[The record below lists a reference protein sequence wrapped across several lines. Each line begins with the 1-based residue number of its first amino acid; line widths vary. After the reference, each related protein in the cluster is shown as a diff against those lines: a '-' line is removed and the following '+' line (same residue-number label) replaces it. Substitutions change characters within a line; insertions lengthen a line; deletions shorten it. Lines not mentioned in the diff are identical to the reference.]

1 MRPRTDGLS
10 VQNILLIHCHDLG
23 RFLGTYGVETV
34 STPNLDALA
43 DESALFEQA
52 FATAP
57 HCSPARASL
66 FTGMYPQS
74 NGVLGLTHEPFGWDL
89 NEPSNHIAYRLKS
102 AGYQTE
108 LVGVHHESRVLAD
121 DVVADRLGFD
131 RARTGGGRDVVVHR
145 ATDALRRMSGSPG
158 PFYLQVGFTEPHR
171 VPSERDR
178 PGVMGFLADGVNPDA
193 SLGHTVPA
201 HLVDDDGAREEIAE
215 LQGAVKHMDEGV
227 GSILAELDS
236 LGLREQTLVL
246 FTTDHGL
253 ALPRAKCTLYDAGL
267 GVALMLRLPGNPAW
281 SGRRVADIVSH
292 VDVLPTLLDLAGL
305 PTPEGLAG
313 TTLRSAVEA
322 GEAPRNH
329 CFSQLSYHTYYDPK
343 RSVRTSTHKLI
354 VNFSNAPR
362 AMDPTQS
369 WIHRSLPA
377 GLSGPTI
384 GTSPA
389 VELYDLTTDPEELDN
404 IAGQPGQSEILRDL
418 SATLFEWMRECGDPL
433 LAAPVAASRHKL
445 ALDAILEAT
454 LTRK

>member
-1 MRPRTDGLS
+1 MR
-10 VQNILLIHCHDLG
+10 NILLIHCHDLG

-34 STPNLDALA
+34 STPHLDALA

-66 FTGMYPQS
+66 FTGTYPQN

-89 NEPSNHIAYRLKS
+89 NEPSQHIAYRLKS

-121 DVVADRLGFD
+121 EVVASRLGFD
-131 RARTGGGRDVVVHR
+131 YARTGGARDVVVSR
-145 ATDALRRMSGSPG
+145 ATDALRRMSCSGR

-171 VPSERDR
+171 VQSERDR
-178 PGVMGFLADGVNPDA
+178 PGVMGFLADGVEPDV

-236 LGLREQTLVL
+236 LGLREETLVV

-267 GVALMLRLPGNPAW
+267 GVALMIRHPGNAAW
-281 SGRRVADIVSH
+281 SGKRLADIVSH
-292 VDVLPTLLDLAGL
+292 VDVLPTLLELAGL
-305 PTPEGLAG
+305 PLPEELAG
-313 TTLRSAVEA
+313 TSLRLAVEA
-322 GEAPRNH
+322 DESPRSH
-329 CFSQLSYHTYYDPK
+329 CFSQLTYHTYYDPK
-343 RSVRTSTHKLI
+343 RSARTSTHKLI

-377 GLSGPTI
+377 DLGGPTI
-384 GTSPA
+384 VTSPA
-389 VELYDLTTDPEELDN
+389 VELYDLTTDPDELDN
-404 IAGQPGQSEILRDL
+404 IAGNPDQSEILRDL
-418 SATLFEWMRECGDPL
+418 SAALFDWMRECADPL
-433 LAAPVAASRHKL
+433 LTAPAAASRHQL
-445 ALDAILEAT
+445 ALDAIQEAT

>member
-1 MRPRTDGLS
+1 MR
-10 VQNILLIHCHDLG
+10 NILLIHCHDLG

-43 DESALFEQA
+43 DESTLFEQA

-66 FTGMYPQS
+66 FTGTYPQS
-74 NGVLGLTHEPFGWDL
+74 NGVLGLTHEPFAWDL
-89 NEPSNHIAYRLKS
+89 KEPKDHIAYRLKS
-102 AGYQTE
+102 VGYQTE
-108 LVGVHHESRVLAD
+108 LVGVHHESRVLDD
-121 DVVADRLGFD
+121 DVVAGRLGFD
-131 RARTGGGRDVVVHR
+131 HARTGGARDVVVDR
-145 ATDALRRMSGSPG
+145 ATDALRRMSGSDR

-171 VPSERDR
+171 VPSARDR
-178 PGVMGFLADGVNPDA
+178 PGVMGFLADGVEPDV
-193 SLGHTVPA
+193 SLGHSVPA
-201 HLVDDDGAREEIAE
+201 HLVDDAGAREEIAE

-236 LGLREQTLVL
+236 LGLRDQTLVL

-267 GVALMLRLPGNPAW
+267 GVALMLRHPGNPAW
-281 SGRRVADIVSH
+281 SGRRVSDIVSH

-305 PTPEGLAG
+305 PTPDGLAG
-313 TTLRSAVEA
+313 TSLRPAVET
-322 GEAPRNH
+322 GDTPRSH

-343 RSVRTSTHKLI
+343 RSVRTPTHKLI

-369 WIHRSLPA
+369 WVHRSLPA
-377 GLSGPTI
+377 DLGGPTI
-384 GTSPA
+384 GTSTA
-389 VELYDLTTDPEELDN
+389 MELYDLTTDPGELEN
-404 IAGQPGQSEILRDL
+404 IAAHPEQSEILRDL
-418 SATLFEWMRECGDPL
+418 SAALFDWMFECGDPL
-433 LAAPVAASRHKL
+433 LTAPVAASRHQI
-445 ALDAILEAT
+445 ALTAIQEAT

>member
-1 MRPRTDGLS
+1 MR
-10 VQNILLIHCHDLG
+10 NILLIHCHDLG
-23 RFLGTYGVETV
+23 RFIGTYGVETV
-34 STPNLDALA
+34 STPHLDALA
-43 DESALFEQA
+43 DEAALFEQA

-66 FTGMYPQS
+66 FTGTYPQA
-74 NGVLGLTHEPFGWDL
+74 NGVFGLTHEPFGWDL
-89 NEPSNHIAYRLKS
+89 NDPTAHIAHRLKT

-121 DVVADRLGFD
+121 DVVASRLGFD
-131 RARTGGGRDVVVHR
+131 QVRSGGARDVVVDR
-145 ATDALRRMSGSPG
+145 ATDALRRMSGSDR

-178 PGVMGFLADGVNPDA
+178 PGVMGFLSDGVEPDT

-227 GSILAELDS
+227 GKVLAVLDA
-236 LGLREQTLVL
+236 LGLRDGTLVV

-267 GVALMLRLPGNPAW
+267 EVALMVRHPGNPAW
-281 SGRRVADIVSH
+281 AGRRVGDIVSH

-305 PTPEGLAG
+305 PFSDGLAG
-313 TTLRSAVEA
+313 TSLRGAVEHH
-322 GEAPRNH
+322 EAPRTH

-343 RSVRTSTHKLI
+343 RSVRTATHKLI

-369 WIHRSLPA
+369 WVHRSLPA
-377 GLSGPTI
+377 DLNGPTI
-384 GTSPA
+384 GTSP
-389 VELYDLTTDPEELDN
+389 VIELFDLRADPEEVDN
-404 IAGQPGQSEILRDL
+404 IAGDPGQSG
-418 SATLFEWMRECGDPL
+418 TLTELCAALFDWMQDCCDPL
-433 LAAPVAASRHKL
+433 LTIQQPGTRHRRALAA
-445 ALDAILEAT
+445 LENARLT
-454 LTRK
+454 TPTRK

>member
-1 MRPRTDGLS
+1 MR
-10 VQNILLIHCHDLG
+10 NILLIHCHDLG

-34 STPNLDALA
+34 STPHLDALA
-43 DESALFEQA
+43 DESVLFEQA

-66 FTGMYPQS
+66 FTGTYPQT

-89 NEPSNHIAYRLKS
+89 KEPKDHIAYRLKS
-102 AGYQTE
+102 VGYQTE

-121 DVVADRLGFD
+121 DVVAGRLGFD
-131 RARTGGGRDVVVHR
+131 HARTGGARDVVVDR
-145 ATDALRRMSGSPG
+145 ATDALRRMSGSDR

-171 VPSERDR
+171 VPSARDR
-178 PGVMGFLADGVNPDA
+178 PGVMGFLADGVEPDV
-193 SLGHTVPA
+193 SLGHSVPA
-201 HLVDDDGAREEIAE
+201 HLVDDAGAREEIAE

-236 LGLREQTLVL
+236 LGLRDQTLVL

-267 GVALMLRLPGNPAW
+267 GVALMLRHPGNAAW
-281 SGRRVADIVSH
+281 SGKRVTDIVSH

-305 PTPEGLAG
+305 PTPDGLAG
-313 TTLRSAVEA
+313 TTLRPAVEA
-322 GEAPRNH
+322 GEATRTH

-343 RSVRTSTHKLI
+343 RSVRTPTHKLI

-377 GLSGPTI
+377 DLGGPTI

-389 VELYDLTTDPEELDN
+389 TELYDLTTDPEELDN
-404 IAGQPGQSEILRDL
+404 IARHPEQSENLRDL
-418 SATLFEWMRECGDPL
+418 SAALFDWMRECGDPL
-433 LAAPVAASRHKL
+433 LTAPVAASRHLL
-445 ALDAILEAT
+445 ALSAIQEAT

>member
-1 MRPRTDGLS
+1 MNGMK
-10 VQNILLIHCHDLG
+10 NILLLHCHDLG
-23 RFLGTYGVETV
+23 RFLGAYGVTTV
-34 STPNLDALA
+34 TTPHLDAFA
-43 DESALFEQA
+43 EESAVFEQA

-66 FTGMYPQS
+66 FTGTYPQT
-74 NGVLGLTHEPFGWDL
+74 NGVLGLTHDPFGWDL
-89 NEPSNHIAYRLKS
+89 KEPEAHIAQLLKS

-121 DVVADRLGFD
+121 DVVAARLGFD
-131 RARTGGGRDVVVHR
+131 RARTGGARDVVVSR
-145 ATDALRRMSGSPG
+145 AIDALRRMSGSG
-158 PFYLQVGFTEPHR
+158 RPFYLQVGFTEPHR
-171 VPSERDR
+171 VPSPRDR
-178 PGVMGFLADGVNPDA
+178 PGVMGFLADGVSPDI

-215 LQGAVKHMDEGV
+215 LQGAVKHMDAGI
-227 GSILAELDS
+227 GSILAELDA
-236 LGLREQTLVL
+236 LGLRDGTLVL

-267 GVALMLRLPGNPAW
+267 GVALMLRHPGNLAW
-281 SGRRVADIVSH
+281 SGTRVGQMVSH
-292 VDVLPTLLDLAGL
+292 VDVVPTLLDLTGL
-305 PTPEGLAG
+305 PCQANLPG
-313 TTLRSAVEA
+313 TSLRAAVEA
-322 GEAPRNH
+322 GEAPRTH
-329 CFSQLSYHTYYDPK
+329 SFSQLTYHTYYDPK

-377 GLSGPTI
+377 DLGGPTI

-389 VELYDLTTDPEELDN
+389 MELYDLRSDPDELDN
-404 IAGQPGQSEILRDL
+404 LAGHTEQSEILRDL
-418 SATLFEWMRECGDPL
+418 SAALFDWMRECGDPL
-433 LAAPVAASRHKL
+433 LTAPVAASRHQL
-445 ALDAILEAT
+445 ALSALQEAT

>member
-1 MRPRTDGLS
+1 MR
-10 VQNILLIHCHDLG
+10 NILLIHCHDLG

-66 FTGMYPQS
+66 FTGTYPQS
-74 NGVLGLTHEPFGWDL
+74 NGVLGLTHEPFAWDL
-89 NEPSNHIAYRLKS
+89 KEPKDHIAYRLKS
-102 AGYQTE
+102 VGYQTE
-108 LVGVHHESRVLAD
+108 LVGVHHESRVLDD
-121 DVVADRLGFD
+121 DVVAARLGFD
-131 RARTGGGRDVVVHR
+131 HARTGGARDVVVHR
-145 ATDALRRMSGSPG
+145 ATDALRRMSGSER

-171 VPSERDR
+171 VPSRRDR

-201 HLVDDDGAREEIAE
+201 HLVNDDGAREEIAE

-236 LGLREQTLVL
+236 LGLRDQTLVL

-267 GVALMLRLPGNPAW
+267 GVALMLRHPGNPAW
-281 SGRRVADIVSH
+281 SGRRVPDMVSH

-313 TTLRSAVEA
+313 TSLRPAVES
-322 GEAPRNH
+322 GDTPRSH

-377 GLSGPTI
+377 DLGGPTI
-384 GTSPA
+384 GTSPEM
-389 VELYDLTTDPEELDN
+389 ELYDLTADPEELDN
-404 IAGQPGQSEILRDL
+404 IADHPDQLETLRDL
-418 SATLFEWMRECGDPL
+418 SAALFDWMRECGDPL
-433 LAAPVAASRHKL
+433 LTAPVAASRHQI
-445 ALDAILEAT
+445 AIDAIQEAT